1 MMPAFHLPLCAV
13 TPLGR
18 VEVEVLLVPLEVG
31 SRRSLVE
38 ALLDKATTVE
48 QEELVPFEGRRVLA
62 LALALALELA
72 LALALELALEL
83 ALAPFFAATRTTFEW
98 SFEF

>member
-1 MMPAFHLPLCAV
+1 M
-13 TPLGR
+13 
-18 VEVEVLLVPLEVG
+18 LLVPLEVG

-48 QEELVPFEGRRVLA
+48 KEELVPFEGRRRTGTVPLALALELA

-72 LALALELALEL
+72 LALGP
-83 ALAPFFAATRTTFEW
+83 APSFATTRTTFEW